1 METPLLDATTE
12 AIAAADHLKGAAAK
26 QYAGAI
32 EAVKALARKIDAW
45 DVIVQWAIE
54 DAAEAE
60 GRGVRPAVPQN
71 DNVSLASY
79 LKYMDTLGLT
89 PAAQNAIPK
98 KGAAEAP
105 KKRGGS
111 LASVSNIPRPAGT

>member
-1 METPLLDATTE
+1 METPILDATVE
-12 AIAAADHLKGAAAK
+12 AINAADHLKGTAGK

-54 DAAEAE
+54 DAFDGE
-60 GRGVRPAVPQN
+60 RGARPAVPQN